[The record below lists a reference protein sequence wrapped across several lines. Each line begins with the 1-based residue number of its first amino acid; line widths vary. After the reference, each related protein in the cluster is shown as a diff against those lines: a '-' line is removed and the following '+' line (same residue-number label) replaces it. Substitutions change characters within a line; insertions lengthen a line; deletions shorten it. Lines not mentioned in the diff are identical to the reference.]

1 MQVLEYCAPK
11 ERLGTIEDFKC
22 IVEVTL
28 VELRCDS
35 FNELVALGKV
45 QEGTGCASTRRTVRT
60 EAARDLGEYTGA
72 SLKKL
77 TSIVSKEPKSFNWE

>member
-1 MQVLEYCAPK
+1 MRQK
-11 ERLGTIEDFKC
+11 RLGTIEDFKC

-45 QEGTGCASTRRTVRT
+45 QGGTGCASTRRTVRT

-77 TSIVSKEPKSFNWE
+77 ASIVSNELKVSIGNRLKTC